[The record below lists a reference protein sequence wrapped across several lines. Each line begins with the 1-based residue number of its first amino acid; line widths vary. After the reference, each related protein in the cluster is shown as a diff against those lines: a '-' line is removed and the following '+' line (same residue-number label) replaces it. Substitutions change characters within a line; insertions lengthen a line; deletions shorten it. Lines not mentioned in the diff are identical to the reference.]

1 MAKTGIEKIE
11 LLNVEDVK
19 KREVIVTM
27 KRGSKIHIIRNN
39 GRPFLWLRNSIN
51 GCTEKT
57 EICPKSSVWFGASMF
72 H

>member
-27 KRGSKIHIIRNN
+27 KRGSKIHIIRTM
-39 GRPFLWLRNSIN
+39 GDRFC
-51 GCTEKT
+51 G
-57 EICPKSSVWFGASMF
+57 
-72 H
+72 

>member
-27 KRGSKIHIIRNN
+27 KSGSKIHIISCCESWQQYGGTLDEQHETVSVANKFN
-39 GRPFLWLRNSIN
+39 KWLH
-51 GCTEKT
+51 GKD
-57 EICPKSSVWFGASMF
+57 
-72 H
+72 

>member
-27 KRGSKIHIIRNN
+27 KRGSKIHIISCCESEQWETVSVAKKFNK
-39 GRPFLWLRNSIN
+39 WLH
-51 GCTEKT
+51 GKD
-57 EICPKSSVWFGASMF
+57 
-72 H
+72 

>member
-27 KRGSKIHIIRNN
+27 KRGSKIHIISCCESWQRTM
-39 GRPFLWLRNSIN
+39 GDRFC
-51 GCTEKT
+51 G
-57 EICPKSSVWFGASMF
+57 
-72 H
+72 

>member
-27 KRGSKIHIIRNN
+27 KSGSKINIISCYESWQQYGGTLDEQWETVFVAKKFNK
-39 GRPFLWLRNSIN
+39 WLH
-51 GCTEKT
+51 GKD
-57 EICPKSSVWFGASMF
+57 
-72 H
+72 